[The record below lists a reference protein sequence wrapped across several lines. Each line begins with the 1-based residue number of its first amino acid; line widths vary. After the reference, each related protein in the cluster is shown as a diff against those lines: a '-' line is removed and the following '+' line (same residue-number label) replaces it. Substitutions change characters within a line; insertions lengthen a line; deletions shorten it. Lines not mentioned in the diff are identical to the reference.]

1 MDKNKALLETIKAKL
16 SEIESLSE
24 KKLKLE
30 LGGDYDEEE
39 TEVDAQDDASDDI
52 RVFSDSD
59 VDFSGFLSSDDS
71 EDSENDDETEEEDNE
86 FENADS
92 TEDSE
97 NDDDD
102 ESEEEEEEDN
112 EFENVD
118 STEDSDKPR
127 KTKQESTTMANELN
141 SLSEEQKTAIRAE
154 FNKQVNKKVK
164 GLVEK
169 KTAQLALKES
179 ALKKQAG
186 KLLEESK
193 KIDAYA
199 KYLKEHRT
207 KTSVS
212 KGQTKRSQLSEATKQ
227 RLEKRREERKIEQI
241 RESIRRRVNSS
252 TRKQLVESRV
262 DKAVKNRAL
271 SEERKAVKNREL
283 VLESIR
289 TKIRKKASEKRKEQI
304 KIDEQRRAE
313 LAERIAERR
322 TKYLNEQALDN
333 CRNAVI
339 ISETEAAFVSNEK
352 IDEHQ
357 VEKSLEASLSFLDRL
372 G

>member
-71 EDSENDDETEEEDNE
+71 EDSENDDESKEEEDNE

-102 ESEEEEEEDN
+102 ESEEEDN

-262 DKAVKNRAL
+262 DKAHKNRAL

-357 VEKSLEASLSFLDRL
+357 VEKSLEVSLSFLDRL
-372 G
+372 V

>member
-1 MDKNKALLETIKAKL
+1 
-16 SEIESLSE
+16 
-24 KKLKLE
+24 
-30 LGGDYDEEE
+30 
-39 TEVDAQDDASDDI
+39 
-52 RVFSDSD
+52 
-59 VDFSGFLSSDDS
+59 
-71 EDSENDDETEEEDNE
+71 
-86 FENADS
+86 
-92 TEDSE
+92 
-97 NDDDD
+97 
-102 ESEEEEEEDN
+102 
-112 EFENVD
+112 
-118 STEDSDKPR
+118 
-127 KTKQESTTMANELN
+127 MANELN

-207 KTSVS
+207 KTSVV

-252 TRKQLVESRV
+252 TRKHLVESRV
-262 DKAVKNRAL
+262 NK
-271 SEERKAVKNREL
+271 ERKADKNREL

-289 TKIRKKASEKRKEQI
+289 AKIREKASKKRKEQI
-304 KIDEQRRAE
+304 IMDEQSRAV
-313 LAERIAERR
+313 AAKIAERR
-322 TKYLNEQALDN
+322 AKYLNEQALDN

-339 ISETEAAFVSNEK
+339 ISEAEAAFVSSEK
-352 IDEHQ
+352 IDEQ
-357 VEKSLEASLSFLDRL
+357 YIEKSLESRLSFLDRL
-372 G
+372 S

>member
-24 KKLKLE
+24 KKVKLE
-30 LGGDYDEEE
+30 LGGDYDEE
-39 TEVDAQDDASDDI
+39 TEVDSQDSQEDDVK
-52 RVFSDSD
+52 VFSDSD
-59 VDFSGFLSSDDS
+59 VDFSDFLSNDDS
-71 EDSENDDETEEEDNE
+71 EDSDDEDSDEDSDEVPEDSTEDKDNKETDDSEDADDSEEEDDE

-92 TEDSE
+92 EDEDEDS
-97 NDDDD
+97 D
-102 ESEEEEEEDN
+102 
-112 EFENVD
+112 
-118 STEDSDKPR
+118 EDSDKPR

-207 KTSVS
+207 KTSVV

-252 TRKQLVESRV
+252 TRKHLVESRV
-262 DKAVKNRAL
+262 NK
-271 SEERKAVKNREL
+271 ERKADKNREL

-289 TKIRKKASEKRKEQI
+289 AKIREKASKKRKEQI
-304 KIDEQRRAE
+304 IMDEQSRAE
-313 LAERIAERR
+313 LAAKIAERR

-339 ISETEAAFVSNEK
+339 ISEAEAAFVSSEK
-352 IDEHQ
+352 IDEQHI
-357 VEKSLEASLSFLDRL
+357 EKSLESSLSFLDRL
-372 G
+372 S